1 MNKPLSQNSVQ
12 KIVENA
18 LRSWWISAKTTRE
31 KSIFIAEALCVTCR
45 YSEEVSTVRV
55 VDQITKVLSAKNNA
69 GKIQN
74 NFLLRLRRS
83 FSEKDSYVRN

>member
-69 GKIQN
+69 GKNTEQLSAEITKIL
-74 NFLLRLRRS
+74 FRERLLRT
-83 FSEKDSYVRN
+83 